1 MTRHTPT
8 PEFACPPTGDKA
20 DGATSSLPAPSAT
33 DEAFNRGYERGYDW
47 GYERGYDLA
56 YDQGY
61 DLGVTHGRAEA
72 LQEVRKGEIDPF
84 ADDTGMVML

>member
-8 PEFACPPTGDKA
+8 PEFARPPTGDSA

-33 DEAFNRGYERGYDW
+33 DEAFNR

>member
-1 MTRHTPT
+1 MTRHPPT

-20 DGATSSLPAPSAT
+20 DGATSSLPAPSAA
-33 DEAFNRGYERGYDW
+33 DEAFNRGYERGC
-47 GYERGYDLA
+47 DLA

-72 LQEVRKGEIDPF
+72 LEEVRKGEIDPF

>member
-1 MTRHTPT
+1 MHSISIDIDPT
-8 PEFACPPTGDKA
+8 EFL

-33 DEAFNRGYERGYDW
+33 DVLESEAFNRGYERGYN
-47 GYERGYDLA
+47 LA

-61 DLGVTHGRAEA
+61 ERGVTHGRNEA